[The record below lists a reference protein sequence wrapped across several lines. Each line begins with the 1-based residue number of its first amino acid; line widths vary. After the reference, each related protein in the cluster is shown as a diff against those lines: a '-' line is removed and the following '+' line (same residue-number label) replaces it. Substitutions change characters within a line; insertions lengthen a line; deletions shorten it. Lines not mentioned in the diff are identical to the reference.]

1 MPIRTHK
8 WDLET
13 YRDKLENNLGLQEEK
28 MRIHVDFESIVY
40 LQFQSS

>member
-1 MPIRTHK
+1 MRTHK

-13 YRDKLENNLGLQEEK
+13 YRNKLEKYLGLQKEK